1 LRITSLAFEKLSLPG
16 LTGQPGN
23 HQPRSME
30 REHNYFV
37 YMLASRLGGTLY
49 IGVTSDLAYR
59 ASLHREGVGSE
70 FTAKYGVKRLVYYE
84 HHNDIRSAIAREKRL
99 KKWPRRWK
107 IELIE
112 KHNPNWTELF
122 PTTL

>member
-1 LRITSLAFEKLSLPG
+1 VA
-16 LTGQPGN
+16 
-23 HQPRSME
+23 

-37 YMLASRLGGTLY
+37 NILASGLGGTLY
-49 IGVTSDLAYR
+49 IGVTRQLAYR
-59 ASLHREGVGSE
+59 ASMHRVGVGSN
-70 FTAKYGVKRLVYYE
+70 FTARYGAKRLVYYE
-84 HHNDIRSAIAREKRL
+84 HHNDIRSAITREKRL

-112 KHNPNWTELF
+112 KHNPNWTDLF